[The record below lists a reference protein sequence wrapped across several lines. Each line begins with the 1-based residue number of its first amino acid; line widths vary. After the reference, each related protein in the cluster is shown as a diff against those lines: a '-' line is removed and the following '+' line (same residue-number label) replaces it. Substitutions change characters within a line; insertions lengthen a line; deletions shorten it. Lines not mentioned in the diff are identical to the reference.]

1 MKYLFPLILIITI
14 YANVG
19 LADNIAK
26 AEPPLEEYV
35 STRNPHPQQQSQQSN
50 VNTVVDDVLNLI
62 LEQGFAGAIIVV
74 LLGWTWKE
82 SKANRTIQKEHFEK
96 FVEISQECSGH
107 MASVSARLENI
118 EREME
123 QAKTLAMI
131 QKG

>member
-1 MKYLFPLILIITI
+1 MKYIFPLIFCISLYTHT
-14 YANVG
+14 
-19 LADNIAK
+19 LADSVAK
-26 AEPPLEEYV
+26 AEPPHVEYHYV
-35 STRNPHPQQQSQQSN
+35 QKPPPPPPKSN
-50 VNTVVDDVLNLI
+50 LDQALDEGIQI
-62 LEQGFAGAIIVV
+62 LLDQGLAGVIIIV

-82 SKANRTIQKEHFEK
+82 SKANRSIQKENFEK

-123 QAKTLAMI
+123 QSKTLQMM

>member
-19 LADNIAK
+19 LA
-26 AEPPLEEYV
+26 EPPLEEYV
-35 STRNPHPQQQSQQSN
+35 QARNPHVSHQQPQSN

-82 SKANRTIQKEHFEK
+82 SKANRAIQKEHFEK

-123 QAKTLAMI
+123 QAKTLQMM
-131 QKG
+131 KG